1 MIQLI
6 LHGEEG
12 CIPHQRPE
20 RIPAEY
26 HREFGTVFDFLTLNV
41 FHQSLFGRVYRTKH
55 VANWLEYLKDV
66 RGSILGTSG
75 SI

>member
-1 MIQLI
+1 
-6 LHGEEG
+6 
-12 CIPHQRPE
+12 
-20 RIPAEY
+20 
-26 HREFGTVFDFLTLNV
+26 V